1 MSFRSFL
8 LTVYS
13 LLIILFK
20 NFWIPCTLTR
30 QRSINLI
37 NKYFYRYE
45 IIALVVKIVGIV
57 PL

>member
-20 NFWIPCTLTR
+20 NLWIPCTLTR